1 MLTNIIDSFVSYIQN
16 NLTGFDTNNCKG
28 YDDESVI
35 DYVLR
40 TDMSPNPQ
48 QACIVSYGGASQSK
62 EMSEFGGLVVD
73 WIIIVSA
80 LFPIAGDNDDVQNQK
95 ENAYAFLD
103 TIMAAVINDSTLGSE
118 VMDCTFLDSEPLME
132 YNRNGA
138 NTFLLLSVRFNIMEN
153 L

>member
-1 MLTNIIDSFVSYIQN
+1 MLVDVMDAFVSFIQN
-16 NLTGFDTNNCKG
+16 NLTGFDINNCKG

-40 TDMSPNPQ
+40 TDLSPNPQ
-48 QACIVSYGGASQSK
+48 QCCIVSYGGADRNSSA
-62 EMSEFGGLVVD
+62 SEFGGLLVD
-73 WIIIVSA
+73 WVMIISA
-80 LFPIAGDNDDVQNQK
+80 LFPLSGTNDDVQDQK

-103 TIMAAVINDSTLGSE
+103 NIMAAVIADSTLDSA
-118 VMDCTFLDSEPLME
+118 VMDCVFLDSEPLME

-138 NTFLLLSVRFNIMEN
+138 NTFILLSVRFTVMEN